1 MPRKRTDV
9 ETIREILRLSYEL
22 KLIISKIAE
31 ALEISKTS
39 VGEYQAEFKRIYQGL
54 AVLLLFCTL

>member
-9 ETIREILRLSYEL
+9 ETISEILRLSYEL

>member
-39 VGEYQAEFKRIYQGL
+39 VGEYPAEFKRINQGL